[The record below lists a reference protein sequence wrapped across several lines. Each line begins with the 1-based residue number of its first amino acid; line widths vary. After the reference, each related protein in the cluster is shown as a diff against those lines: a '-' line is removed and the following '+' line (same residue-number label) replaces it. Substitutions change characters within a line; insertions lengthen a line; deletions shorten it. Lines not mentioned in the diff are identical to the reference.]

1 MAPVP
6 SPQVLLP
13 RLLSK
18 VITKDMKKET
28 STQESPKTPKPQQGT
43 ILMDKYELGKLLGHG
58 SFAKVFL
65 ARNINTCENVAIK
78 VIDKDKIV
86 KSGLVG
92 HIKRE
97 ISILRRVRHPYIVH
111 LHEVMA
117 TKTKIYI
124 VMEYVRGG
132 DLYTKVS
139 KGRLREG
146 VARRYF
152 QQLISSVSFCH
163 SRGVYHRDLKL
174 ENLLLDDEGSL
185 KVSDFGLS
193 VVSEQLKQDGI
204 CQTFCGTPAYLA
216 PEVFTRK
223 GYDAAKADVWSC
235 GVVLFVLLAGYLP
248 FDDKNVMV
256 MYKKIYRG
264 QFRCPKWFSPE
275 LTRLMNRILDTNPD
289 TRITIP
295 EIMKHRWFK
304 KGFKDVKFYIENDKL
319 CREDDDD
326 DDEDDSSSLSSGRSS
341 TASEGDAE
349 FEIKRFGSM
358 PRPASLNAFDII
370 SFSSGFDLSGLF
382 EEGGQGARFVSA
394 APVTKIISKLEEI
407 ANVAKFTV
415 RKKDWSVRLEGCRE
429 GAKGPL
435 TIKVE
440 IFELT
445 ASLVVVEVKKKG
457 GFIEEYEE
465 FCNKELRP
473 QLEKLMH
480 YQANEVE
487 VAMVLP
493 PETEER

>member
-13 RLLSK
+13 RLLGK
-18 VITKDMKKET
+18 VITKDVKKQT
-28 STQESPKTPKPQQGT
+28 STPESPKSPKPQQGS

-65 ARNINTCENVAIK
+65 ARNINTGENVAIK
-78 VIDKDKIV
+78 VIDKEKIV
-86 KSGLVG
+86 KSGLAG

-111 LHEVMA
+111 LLEVMA

-132 DLYTKVS
+132 DLYGKVS

-235 GVVLFVLLAGYLP
+235 GVVLFVLMAGYLP

-256 MYKKIYRG
+256 MYKKIFKG
-264 QFRCPKWFSPE
+264 QFKCPKWFSPE

-289 TRITIP
+289 TRITTA
-295 EIMKHRWFK
+295 EIMNGSRK
-304 KGFKDVKFYIENDKL
+304 
-319 CREDDDD
+319 
-326 DDEDDSSSLSSGRSS
+326 GRSS
-341 TASEGDAE
+341 TASEGDLDQ
-349 FEIKRFGSM
+349 FDIKKTGSM

-407 ANVAKFTV
+407 ALLAKFTV
-415 RKKDWSVRLEGCRE
+415 RKKDWNVRLEGSRE

-435 TIKVE
+435 SIKVE

-445 ASLVVVEVKKKG
+445 TSLVVVEVKKKG

-480 YQANEVE
+480 YQADEVE
-487 VAMVLP
+487 VVMSLP
-493 PETEER
+493 PETEDREMNF

>member
-1 MAPVP
+1 MA
-6 SPQVLLP
+6 L
-13 RLLSK
+13 RLLGRI
-18 VITKDMKKET
+18 VTKAVKKEN
-28 STQESPKTPKPQQGT
+28 SPESPRSPKTPQGSV
-43 ILMDKYELGKLLGHG
+43 LMDKYELGKLLGKG
-58 SFAKVFL
+58 SFAKVYL
-65 ARNINTCENVAIK
+65 ARSISTGEDVAIK
-78 VIDKDKIV
+78 VIDKEKIL
-86 KSGLVG
+86 KSGLAG

-111 LHEVMA
+111 LKEVMA

-132 DLYTKVS
+132 DLLGKMA
-139 KGRLREG
+139 KGRLRQG
-146 VARRYF
+146 VARSYF

-174 ENLLLDDEGSL
+174 ENLLLDDEGNL

-193 VVSEQLKQDGI
+193 IVSEQLRQDGI

-216 PEVFTRK
+216 PEVLTMK
-223 GYDAAKADVWSC
+223 GYDAAKADLWSC
-235 GVVLFVLLAGYLP
+235 GVILFVLMAGYLP
-248 FDDKNVMV
+248 FEDKNIMV
-256 MYKKIYRG
+256 MYKKIHKG
-264 QFRCPKWFSPE
+264 KFRCPKWFSPE

-289 TRITIP
+289 TRITIS

-304 KGFKDVKFYIENDKL
+304 KGFKNVKFYIEDDKL
-319 CREDDDD
+319 CRVDD

-349 FEIKRFGSM
+349 FEINRVGSM
-358 PRPASLNAFDII
+358 PRPVSLNAFDII
-370 SFSSGFDLSGLF
+370 SFSYGFDLSSFF

-394 APVTKIISKLEEI
+394 ASVTKIISKLEEI
-407 ANVAKFTV
+407 AIVANFTV
-415 RKKDWSVRLEGCRE
+415 RKKDWSVRLEGSRE

-435 TIKVE
+435 IIKVE

-445 ASLVVVEVKKKG
+445 TSLVVVEVKKKG

-480 YQANEVE
+480 YQANEVDE
-487 VAMVLP
+487 AMSLP
-493 PETEER
+493 PETEDRE

>member
-1 MAPVP
+1 MA
-6 SPQVLLP
+6 L
-13 RLLSK
+13 RLLGRI
-18 VITKDMKKET
+18 VTKAVKKEN
-28 STQESPKTPKPQQGT
+28 SPESPRSPKTPQGSV
-43 ILMDKYELGKLLGHG
+43 LMDKYELGKLLGRG
-58 SFAKVFL
+58 SFAKVYL
-65 ARNINTCENVAIK
+65 ARSISTGEDVAIK
-78 VIDKDKIV
+78 VIDKEKIL
-86 KSGLVG
+86 KSGLAG

-111 LHEVMA
+111 LNEVMA

-132 DLYTKVS
+132 DLLGKVA
-139 KGRLREG
+139 KGRLRQG
-146 VARRYF
+146 VARSYF
-152 QQLISSVSFCH
+152 QQLISSVAFCH

-174 ENLLLDDEGSL
+174 ENLLLDDEGNL

-193 VVSEQLKQDGI
+193 IVSEQLMQDGI

-216 PEVFTRK
+216 PEVLTMK

-235 GVVLFVLLAGYLP
+235 GVILFVLMAGYLP

-256 MYKKIYRG
+256 MYKKIHKG
-264 QFRCPKWFSPE
+264 KFKCPKWFSPE

-289 TRITIP
+289 TRITIS
-295 EIMKHRWFK
+295 EIMKNRWFK
-304 KGFKDVKFYIENDKL
+304 KGFKNVKFYIEDDKL
-319 CREDDDD
+319 CRVDDDD
-326 DDEDDSSSLSSGRSS
+326 DDDSSSLSSGRSS

-349 FEIKRFGSM
+349 FEIKRV
-358 PRPASLNAFDII
+358 
-370 SFSSGFDLSGLF
+370 GFDLSSFF

-394 APVTKIISKLEEI
+394 ASVTKIISKLEEI
-407 ANVAKFTV
+407 AIVANFTV
-415 RKKDWSVRLEGCRE
+415 RKKDWSVRLEGSRE

-435 TIKVE
+435 IIKVE

-445 ASLVVVEVKKKG
+445 TSLVVVEVKKKG

-480 YQANEVE
+480 YQADEVE
-487 VAMVLP
+487 VATSLP
-493 PETEER
+493 PETEERWS